1 MDLTLCR
8 NVIMYFTREAQRE
21 TVSRLQR
28 ALLDGG
34 WLVVSAAEASADLLR
49 PLLPVS
55 FPDAV
60 LFRKSVAQRTVAPE
74 RPLVEVSSRRP
85 ARPAPAPRARERVEP
100 PPSRDLLADARA
112 EADRG
117 NLDHARDLCRKDVER
132 DRLDPDA
139 HLLLAA
145 IEQERGDV
153 PAALTAVR
161 SAIYLAPDSPA
172 AHFVLGSLLLRSGDA
187 AKARHS
193 MRTVVSLL
201 QSLPADEVVDGTGGL
216 PAGRLL
222 ETAAGHLEER

>member
-1 MDLTLCR
+1 
-8 NVIMYFTREAQRE
+8 MYFTREAQRE

-34 WLVVSAAEASADLLR
+34 WLVVSAAEASAALLR
-49 PLLPVS
+49 PLQPVS

-60 LFRKSVAQRTVAPE
+60 LFRKSAAERTVEPE
-74 RPLVEVSSRRP
+74 RPLVVRSSPRP
-85 ARPAPAPRARERVEP
+85 ARRAPAPRARERVEP
-100 PPSRDLLADARA
+100 PSSRDLLADARA

-117 NLDHARDLCRKDVER
+117 NLDHARDLCRKDVAR
-132 DRLDPDA
+132 DRLDADA

-187 AKARHS
+187 EKARRS

-201 QSLPADEVVDGTGGL
+201 QSLPAEEVVDGTGGL